1 MRYKSKRAKATD
13 IPRKVKLEVWARDNG
28 RCIFCGR
35 PGAPNAHYI
44 SRAHGGLGIERNIVT
59 ACTKCHNEMDNGKQ
73 SQRYKDIARD
83 YLKSRYINWREDEL
97 IYRKG
102 E

>member
-1 MRYKSKRAKATD
+1 MNYKSKRAKATD
-13 IPRKVKLEVWARDNG
+13 IPMRVKLEVLNRDKV
-28 RCIFCGR
+28 CIFCGR

-83 YLKSRYINWREDEL
+83 YLKSRYFNWREDEL
-97 IYRKG
+97 IYKKG
-102 E
+102 V